1 MTSPMTSP
9 MISPK
14 VTPRISPWARCLFLA
29 ILFTGL
35 GLGLRLSLT
44 PLPVDG
50 AFRDVL
56 RSYGAPV
63 SNTSET
69 SRP

>member
-1 MTSPMTSP
+1 MA
-9 MISPK
+9 SPK
-14 VTPRISPWARCLFLA
+14 MSLKTTPRISPWARCLFLA

-50 AFRDVL
+50 AFREVL